1 MNFKTLIIST
11 VLTIFSLSIYAQSNA
26 LELEQVISITIENN
40 LDLAIAS
47 NNELAA
53 NRLASRSQA
62 NYLPSINFNSSASYS
77 NSNTKLEFA
86 GGLDPVEVNGAVNT
100 ALAANI
106 GLNYVIF
113 NGFGRMHSYQSLM
126 SSADLTEVQSRV
138 LTENLILEAVNT
150 FLDIQLLQLDIQAAL
165 ENLAISNDRLAR
177 TKIAVEAGAK
187 SKLDL
192 LNAEVDL
199 NNDSLT
205 YKSLIVELS
214 KQKASLNIL
223 MGREPEFEM
232 ELSSSTPVPILMN
245 KAEILDFTLNNNASI
260 LLAQISKNLMQHS
273 RGVIQSAQYPQLNL
287 NASYGVQ
294 SSQNGAGIIL
304 SQNNVGFSGGL
315 NLSIPI
321 FNGNQL
327 NTALKNADL
336 NIENSE
342 IELQK
347 TILLL
352 KNEVYAAILDE
363 SLLKSNI
370 ATLNQNVR
378 LADAALKRAQ
388 LSYDAGQISANDLRF
403 AQLNLLLTK
412 NQLNQANM
420 NLIRLYYALSRLV
433 GSLTN

>member
-1 MNFKTLIIST
+1 MNFKKLILGGI
-11 VLTIFSLSIYAQSNA
+11 LASLNFSIYAQSNV

-53 NRLASRSQA
+53 SRLATRSQA
-62 NYLPSINFNSSASYS
+62 NYLPNINFNSSASYS

-106 GLNYVIF
+106 GLNYVVF
-113 NGFGRMHSYQSLM
+113 NGFGRMHNYQSLM

-138 LTENLILEAVNT
+138 LTENLILQAVNA

-165 ENLAISNDRLAR
+165 DNIVISNDRLAR
-177 TKIAVEAGAK
+177 TKIAAEAGAK
-187 SKLDL
+187 SRLDM

-199 NNDSLT
+199 NNDSLN
-205 YKSLIVELS
+205 YKSLIVELN

-223 MGREPEFEM
+223 MGREPELEI
-232 ELSSSTPVPILMN
+232 EVSSSTPVPILMN
-245 KAEILDFTLNNNASI
+245 KAEILDFTLSNNASI
-260 LLAQISKNLMQHS
+260 LLAQISMDLMQHS

-287 NASYGVQ
+287 NANYGVQ
-294 SSQNGAGIIL
+294 SSQNGAGIVL
-304 SQNNVGFSGGL
+304 SQNNIGFSGGL

-336 NIENSE
+336 SIENSE

-352 KNEVYAAILDE
+352 KNEVYAAMLDE

-370 ATLNQNVR
+370 ATLNQNVH

-388 LSYDAGQISANDLRF
+388 LSYDAGQISANDLRQ
-403 AQLNLLLTK
+403 AQLNLLLSK